1 MSSTGDRQGGHR
13 GQTDIR
19 EQFIFV
25 TVFLSLVQE
34 LIIGPVQINS
44 IPVSLVP
51 V

>member
-1 MSSTGDRQGGHR
+1 MSSTGDRQTLENNLFLS
-13 GQTDIR
+13 Q
-19 EQFIFV
+19 E
-25 TVFLSLVQE
+25 FLSLVQE